1 MNGSHLPVVMI
12 SMSEALRRL
21 VRATIYNLAVAS
33 LNRQILVARN
43 PSSFRSEAS
52 KALAAAETVKP
63 DVKRILREQWGT
75 LSPVHAQTGTVSY
88 YADRAVPAR
97 ARS

>member
-1 MNGSHLPVVMI
+1 MNGSHLAVVMI

-43 PSSFRSEAS
+43 SSSFRSEAS

-63 DVKRILREQWGT
+63 DVKRILREQWGHFLPST
-75 LSPVHAQTGTVSY
+75 LKPG
-88 YADRAVPAR
+88 R
-97 ARS
+97 